1 MKNWGL
7 VMAFDRTTS
16 QVLFD
21 NGTHKCI
28 SFTSLV
34 KGEGV
39 QANQFLIIDNNRAAV
54 LDPGGDQ
61 TYVPL
66 TMELNKYTRL
76 TNLDYVMAS
85 HQDPDIITSMPRWL
99 VYTEAKIVA
108 SKLWAS
114 FLPHLSS
121 SFMSDRMKGNWLDRL
136 VELPDEGQA
145 IPLGESKIIAVP
157 AHFLHSVGN
166 FQFYDPIAKILFS
179 GDMGASMVED
189 ASIPLTDFAAHIPT
203 MKGFHQR
210 YMCSNKVI
218 RLWVNMVR
226 SMDVEM
232 IVPQHGTPF
241 VGKEQVNQFLDWIET
256 LECGVDLMDE
266 HVFSCPE

>member
-1 MKNWGL
+1 
-7 VMAFDRTTS
+7 MAFDRTTS

-54 LDPGGDQ
+54 LDPGGDL

-108 SKLWAS
+108 SKLWAR

-136 VELPDEGQA
+136 IELPDEGQS

-166 FQFYDPIAKILFS
+166 FQLYDPVSKILFS
-179 GDMGASMVED
+179 GDMGASLVED
-189 ASIPLTDFAAHIPT
+189 ANPVTDFEAPLPN
-203 MKGFHQR
+203 MLGFHRR
-210 YMCSNKVI
+210 YMAGNRAC
-218 RLWVNMVR
+218 RFWANMVR
-226 SMDVEM
+226 DMDVAM
-232 IVPQHGTPF
+232 IVPQHGRPF
-241 VGKEQVNQFLDWIET
+241 VGPEMIKAFLDWIER
-256 LECGVDLMDE
+256 LECGMDLMTQQNYRLP
-266 HVFSCPE
+266 S